1 MFLRYSV
8 FFFYVILFVIV
19 RRSCSLFLGVTLL
32 SLTLNLNF
40 QIFRMRLG
48 LM

>member
-8 FFFYVILFVIV
+8 FFFMLFCLLSFGVHAH
-19 RRSCSLFLGVTLL
+19 FFGVTLL
-32 SLTLNLNF
+32 PLTLNLNF